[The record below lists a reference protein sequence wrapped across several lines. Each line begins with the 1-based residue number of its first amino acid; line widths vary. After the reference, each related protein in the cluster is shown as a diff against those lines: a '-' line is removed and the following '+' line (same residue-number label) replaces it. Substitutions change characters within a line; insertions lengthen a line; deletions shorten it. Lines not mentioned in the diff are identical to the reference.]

1 MRSTYV
7 AFELTGHLYGVR
19 HLSCSTRYWQ
29 HQVLAASGTGPV
41 KREQAVSSSPVTIY
55 WRPMCGYCEVLK
67 RELTVLG
74 VAFDEI
80 DIWEQREYSD
90 VVRKATGGDE
100 IVPTVRV
107 GEQFLVNPSAK
118 QVLAALGGVN

>member
-1 MRSTYV
+1 M
-7 AFELTGHLYGVR
+7 
-19 HLSCSTRYWQ
+19 Q
-29 HQVLAASGTGPV
+29 HQVLAAPVTGPV
-41 KREQAVSSSPVTIY
+41 KREQAVPSSPVTIY
-55 WRPMCGYCEVLK
+55 WRPMCGYCDVLK
-67 RELTVLG
+67 RELTALG

-80 DIWEQREYSD
+80 DIWQQREYSA

-118 QVLAALGGVN
+118 QVFAALGGVN